1 MTSEHIEID
10 NGGWNKLPTELRD
23 MILERCTWQSHGQV
37 ASVAGTEPLAV
48 LATVCRSWQDFF
60 EGKLFQRLTLE
71 TEADIEDFH
80 NLVQGRRRAHVEWIW
95 LSIELPMYDCQQ
107 CHRRE
112 TYKEIQDQNATFT
125 KLVWNLFTVLF
136 KWENKEV
143 RHRGITLELS
153 AHSPSDAHHFNK
165 NLRFHQHDTA
175 WNKDDGPVSP
185 HNDPF
190 HGWEDGIQIKRIPV
204 NAKYRLFGSGL
215 EFDCNSP
222 SGMCLPNSPSGMC
235 LPKVSVVT
243 CFIIRRQSPR
253 FFNAKWALRPMIHSL
268 IRLSSFT
275 YEPWRGP
282 TISRQREQAWLNAS
296 LAKEALKSGTSLKK
310 VSIFESHDGIF
321 YRPTY
326 ESMACHGFV
335 DSFSRELARS
345 SHHLEELHAANNV
358 DAFEFF
364 YAFQPQ
370 ASPEESRW
378 MVWKDLK
385 YLSLTT
391 LHLFS
396 YEHDSSILLMAA
408 RAAERMPKLEMM
420 ELWDWGKLWGPACI
434 FRFRRDETEA
444 SIELVSTWP
453 WCSTFS
459 EAQKA
464 AWTRVATA
472 NRPLP
477 LHVKEGRLHTGG
489 RRPGEGVYCVLRQLE
504 LVDHV
509 LHPISL
515 RQIARDDQRRREEI
529 RAKMIRP

>member
-1 MTSEHIEID
+1 MSAMASDNIEID

-23 MILERCTWQSHGQV
+23 IILEHCTWQSHGKT
-37 ASVAGTEPLAV
+37 ASVAGTEPLPV

-60 EGKLFQRLTLE
+60 EGKLFQRLTLK
-71 TEADIEDFH
+71 TEADIEDFD
-80 NLVQGRRRAHVEWIW
+80 NLVQGRRRAYVEWIW
-95 LSIELPMYDCQQ
+95 LRIELPMYDCQQ

-112 TYKEIQDQNATFT
+112 THKEIEDQNAIFT

-136 KWENKEV
+136 KWENEEV

-153 AHSPSDAHHFNK
+153 AHSPSDAQHFNK

-190 HGWEDGIQIKRIPV
+190 HGWKDGIQIKRIPV

-215 EFDCNSP
+215 QFEGHSV
-222 SGMCLPNSPSGMC
+222 SRMR

-243 CFIIRRQSPR
+243 SFIIRRQSPR
-253 FFNAKWALRPMIHSL
+253 FFSAKWALVPMINSL
-268 IRLSSFT
+268 VRLGSFT

-296 LAKEALKSGTSLKK
+296 LAKEALKSRPSLKK

-326 ESMACHGFV
+326 ESVARRRLA
-335 DSFSRELARS
+335 DPFSRELARS

-358 DAFEFF
+358 EAFEFF

-370 ASPEESRW
+370 ASPEEGRS
-378 MVWKDLK
+378 MVWQDLK

-391 LHLFS
+391 QHLFS
-396 YEHDSSILLMAA
+396 YEHDSSLLLMAA
-408 RAAERMPKLEMM
+408 RASERMPKLEMM
-420 ELWDWGKLWGPACI
+420 ELWDWVKLWGPASI

-444 SIELVSTWP
+444 SIELVTTWSS
-453 WCSTFS
+453 CSTFS

-472 NRPLP
+472 KRPLP
-477 LHVKEGRLHTGG
+477 LLVKERRLGA
-489 RRPGEGVYCVLRQLE
+489 GERLPRQGDYRVLRQLE
-504 LVDHV
+504 LVEHMI
-509 LHPISL
+509 HPISL
-515 RQIARDDQRRREEI
+515 RQIARDDQRRQEEI